1 MGTSISTTHLAITDI
16 WTPKT
21 EGDVVD
27 VVVAAVEDVDVVDV
41 MRTQD
46 DETNVIETNLQQ
58 LVVDSVN
65 QQPRVD
71 SEVSE
76 ARLLMM
82 RKSNW
87 KMIKS
92 SQLSVNFVL
101 SLVGWCFGFVAAG
114 LLLRKGEKKK
124 IKQQQKKQT
133 FIY

>member
-1 MGTSISTTHLAITDI
+1 
-16 WTPKT
+16 
-21 EGDVVD
+21 VVD
-27 VVVAAVEDVDVVDV
+27 VVAAAVEDVDVVDV

-58 LVVDSVN
+58 LVVDSAN

-114 LLLRKGEKKK
+114 LLLRKGEKKRSNNN
-124 IKQQQKKQT
+124 KKT
-133 FIY
+133 NVYLLK